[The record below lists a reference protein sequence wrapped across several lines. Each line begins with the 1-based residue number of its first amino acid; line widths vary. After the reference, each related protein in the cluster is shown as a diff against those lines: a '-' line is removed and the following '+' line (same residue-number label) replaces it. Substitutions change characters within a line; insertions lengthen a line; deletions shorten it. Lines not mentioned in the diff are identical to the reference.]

1 MDTNMGQ
8 LKEGATLIYERSNDT
23 VYAREFGSD
32 PSTRVEVGWKYDPRT
47 TDGRPLRDHIQED
60 KLWGDIRRAAQSN
73 ATLQAE
79 VDRVIATYHLI
90 KDNGNKT

>member
-8 LKEGATLIYERSNDT
+8 LKEGTSLIYERANGEIYS
-23 VYAREFGSD
+23 REFGADSN
-32 PSTRVEVGWKYDPRT
+32 TRKLVGYDYDPRT
-47 TDGRPLRDHIQED
+47 SDGRPLHEHITED
-60 KLWGDIRRAAQSN
+60 KMWGDIRRLAQSN

-79 VDRVIATYHLI
+79 IDRVIATYHLI